1 MIRNAQFN
9 RERSLI
15 KMPPNLLVTF
25 YFAMLVVTNES
36 IQTNLVT
43 CHLFP
48 VVMTSTP
55 LDMHLTICHNLL
67 KSKFWWCGSVI
78 NTTYF
83 LRIFTKLN
91 LILLLTCQWITS
103 KKYWQ
108 LWWLNTWAC
117 DRVRWYWSPDTLFW
131 QLSIYHNMNVQYQVV
146 PGLPN

>member
-25 YFAMLVVTNES
+25 YFAMLVALLITNEG

-55 LDMHLTICHNLL
+55 RHASNNCNLPQPVEIKILMVWLSHKYNLFPTHFYKIELDPAINLSVDYFKKILTTLMGQHL
-67 KSKFWWCGSVI
+67 S
-78 NTTYF
+78 
-83 LRIFTKLN
+83 LR
-91 LILLLTCQWITS
+91 
-103 KKYWQ
+103 
-108 LWWLNTWAC
+108 
-117 DRVRWYWSPDTLFW
+117 
-131 QLSIYHNMNVQYQVV
+131 
-146 PGLPN
+146 